1 MEASFWRAGVVVSF
15 VAIFAAGLAL
25 PNATLAQAQKA
36 EDRAIQAFLDSPEVA
51 SKTAS
56 MKARANYEDR
66 EPVAVQL
73 SESCGAAGCYYDF
86 LVNLL
91 LSPRGE
97 INPQAHS
104 ISAMVKVSPRG
115 GATVT
120 LINLT
125 RAPFFDACGPERP
138 AAD

>member
-1 MEASFWRAGVVVSF
+1 MDASFRRPGVVLSF
-15 VAIFAAGLAL
+15 VAIFTAGLAL
-25 PNATLAQAQKA
+25 PKAAIAQAQRA
-36 EDRAIQAFLDSPEVA
+36 EYWAIQAFLDSPEAA

-91 LSPRGE
+91 LSPLAE

-104 ISAMVKVSPRG
+104 ISAVVKVSPRG